1 MMFHKIIFV
10 FKFNTAGMESYSLDA
25 QDSQPDGLPT
35 SPHHTG
41 RVLTDF
47 AQKFIRISRPSAS
60 NSEGIR

>member
-1 MMFHKIIFV
+1 
-10 FKFNTAGMESYSLDA
+10 MESYSLDA